1 MDLIPGIEQT
11 ASALEANKLRLQV
24 VAENIAHANTT
35 RTDEGGPYQRKSVSF
50 QSLLDENGKSRVAI
64 QKIAADPSPGPVV
77 HQPSHPH
84 ADQEGMVRMPNVSL
98 SREMVDMISA
108 SRAYEAN
115 LSVARTS
122 RDMASKALRI
132 GQ

>member
-11 ASALEANKLRLQV
+11 ASALEANKLKLQV
-24 VAENIAHANTT
+24 VAENIANANTT
-35 RTDEGGPYQRKSVSF
+35 RTEGGGPYQRKIVSF
-50 QSLLDENGKSRVAI
+50 QALLDATGKTRVGVENIST
-64 QKIAADPSPGPVV
+64 DPAPGPMV

-84 ADQEGMVRMPNVSL
+84 ADEEGMVRMPNLSL
-98 SREMVDMISA
+98 SQEMVDLISA

-115 LSVARTS
+115 LSVAKTS
-122 RDMASKALRI
+122 REMASKALRI